1 MTKPDQG
8 KIALLLNTLRSSKT
22 DTLPVSMTMDAW
34 TRRVML
40 IAGVFLLS
48 MILWRLLTIP
58 AIHPLTIAPDQSMF
72 VAIGELLLQG
82 KRPYVDFFD
91 VNPPLAF
98 YAHIAP
104 NLVSRHFG
112 ATPPQAFWYTTIALW
127 IYSIAFSLWLL
138 WRQPKNKESFVFMPL
153 LLSFS
158 YLTLFLSGEDEF
170 GQREHIFLLLFLPLF
185 IVRWLRWQSA
195 SLPAVA
201 TIVAALLASI
211 GLYMKPSYLLAA
223 IVLEALWLREKRHWR
238 CLITPETITCTLF
251 GLAYAACLLAM
262 PQDMKS
268 GYFGMM
274 VPVFTLG
281 YGEYGTSIMFQL
293 MGWGPYWKNYFLLLT
308 YTSIL
313 GVILSRYSTLI
324 MPLLAFSLLGL
335 ASYLMQG
342 QPWLNHALP
351 FLAGAYMLAGVEVAI
366 LLFILRQFIS
376 EFVKIFDALWLSA
389 LCIWQFQINHEQITT
404 QRRESAESPKLAM
417 MGIGYTGDV
426 PAKDLSALALVILKY
441 TEAGEP
447 VLFMTRSITPG
458 YPLLLQ
464 TKRQPAS
471 RYLHAMLL
479 PTTIFARDI
488 SKSPAI
494 KDKMNGFKKRI
505 LAEYKEDIANHK
517 PKLIFVQATRIW
529 EILKDGDFLKTAV
542 LDDYQYCGT
551 IDDHRIYVRKDL
563 PDCPAAP
570 AIE

>member
-1 MTKPDQG
+1 MKTPDQG
-8 KIALLLNTLRSSKT
+8 KIASVLSALRSSKSES
-22 DTLPVSMTMDAW
+22 LPVSMTMDLW
-34 TRRVML
+34 TSRVML
-40 IAGVFLLS
+40 IAGIFLLL
-48 MILWRLLTIP
+48 ITAWRLLTIP

-72 VAIGELLLQG
+72 VAIGELILQG

-104 NLVSRHFG
+104 NLVSHYFG
-112 ATPPQAFWYTTIALW
+112 TTQPQAFWYTTIALW
-127 IYSIAFSLWLL
+127 IYSIAFSFWLL

-153 LLSFS
+153 ILSFS

-170 GQREHIFLLLFLPLF
+170 GQREHIFVLLFLPLF
-185 IVRWLRWQSA
+185 IVRWLRWQNA

-201 TIVAALLASI
+201 AIVAAILASI

-223 IVLEALWLREKRHWR
+223 IVLEALWLRENRQWR
-238 CLITPETITCTLF
+238 CLIAPETIICALF
-251 GLAYAACLLAM
+251 GLAYAGFLLAM
-262 PQDMKS
+262 PQDMKN

-281 YGEYGTSIMFQL
+281 YGEYGTSLMFQL

-313 GVILSRYSTLI
+313 GLILSRYSTLI
-324 MPLLAFSLLGL
+324 MPLLAFSLFGL

-342 QPWLNHALP
+342 QPWLNHAIP
-351 FLAGAYMLAGVEVAI
+351 FLAGAYMLAGVEAAI
-366 LLFILRQFIS
+366 LLFILRQFVLK
-376 EFVKIFDALWLSA
+376 FVKVFDAMWLSA
-389 LCIWQFQINHEQITT
+389 ICLWQFQVNHEQITT
-404 QRRESAESPKLAM
+404 QKREAAETPKLAM
-417 MGIGYTGDV
+417 MGIGYIGDV
-426 PAKDLSALALVILKY
+426 PKRDLNDLALVILKY

-447 VLFMTRSITPG
+447 VLFLTRSITPG

-479 PTTIFARDI
+479 PTTIFARDV

-494 KDKMNGFKKRI
+494 KAKMNGFKTKI
-505 LAEYKEDIANHK
+505 LAEYKEDIANNK
-517 PKLIFVQATRIW
+517 PKLIFVQATRIYD
-529 EILKDGDFLKTAV
+529 ILKDADFLKTAV
-542 LDDYQYCGT
+542 QEDYQYCGT